1 MKHTLKRV
9 LAMGTALV
17 LTLGLSTAALAAEGE
32 ELPVSPAPAAEQ
44 TIAVQLDGQNL
55 TFTDAVPQVKDQR
68 TFLPFR
74 AVFEAMGAEV
84 SNEGD
89 VITAARDGKTLTMTI
104 GSTEATLTEGETA
117 TAITMDVAPYVDSA
131 TWRTYV
137 PVRFAAQAFGCAV
150 GWDQDDQ
157 TAVIV
162 DAEKL
167 LGSAKAGKEYTIL
180 AKYLE
185 YSRQFNEGAWAVT
198 ADFDAD
204 LSMMG
209 MGPATVDGTLEGVV
223 ADAVKA
229 QMSMNMK
236 LDLEEL
242 MADLSAP
249 AAAGTSEEPAAP
261 TAEEQ
266 ALLTAL
272 KEKGVGLEMRMDM
285 DKGMLYMTFTGEAL
299 EALGLPA
306 DTWYS
311 MDMSAIYED
320 MGLDYGALMEMT
332 TGDVDYTALLSLLLS
347 TVEPNDKDTAY
358 SELTQAVDL
367 AAQLLRDDAWAVSGN
382 DRILHYALE
391 QDGVAADFTFTLTM
405 RGDDVSAYDLSVELS
420 ADVDGSAPM
429 SISLQESMDA
439 DGRMEASMQCDAAG
453 LMDLEFS
460 MSGRYTEG
468 KTAPETEPPKGA
480 VVVELTAPEAPA
492 DPVPT
497 SGDPAEVV
505 IDKIYTTGG
514 GFIGV
519 TEG

>member
-311 MDMSAIYED
+311 MDM
-320 MGLDYGALMEMT
+320 GALFEQLGM
-332 TGDVDYTALLSLLLS
+332 DYAELMDLSKTLDASVMLEAMLQSADLS
-347 TVEPNDKDTAY
+347 DKDTAY
-358 SELTQAVDL
+358 ATVAGLVDS
-367 AAQLLRDDAWAVSGN
+367 AAKLLSDEGFQKNGSDYTTAST
-382 DRILHYALE
+382 YA
-391 QDGVAADFTFTLTM
+391 QDGADMTLSFTLNTKNDKVVGYAMDIKMTM
-405 RGDDVSAYDLSVELS
+405 VTDAETGETTEVMTMTMGMDEKNHMTAEMKMDMLGLMSMN
-420 ADVDGSAPM
+420 M
-429 SISLQESMDA
+429 SISGD
-439 DGRMEASMQCDAAG
+439 
-453 LMDLEFS
+453 
-460 MSGRYTEG
+460 Y
-468 KTAPETEPPKGA
+468 KTTDKTPAVEPPAGA
-480 VVVELTAPEAPA
+480 VVVPFEELGMETAAPETAA
-492 DPVPT
+492 
-497 SGDPAEVV
+497 
-505 IDKIYTTGG
+505 
-514 GFIGV
+514 
-519 TEG
+519 

>member
-32 ELPVSPAPAAEQ
+32 EPPVSPAPAAEQ
-44 TIAVQLDGQNL
+44 TIAGQLDGQNL

-104 GSTEATLTEGETA
+104 GSAEATLTEGETA
-117 TAITMDVAPYVDSA
+117 TVITMDVAPYVDSA

-162 DAEKL
+162 DTEKL

-242 MADLSAP
+242 MADLSAL

-311 MDMSAIYED
+311 MDM
-320 MGLDYGALMEMT
+320 GALFEQLGM
-332 TGDVDYTALLSLLLS
+332 DYAELMDLSKTMDASVMLEAMLQSADLS
-347 TVEPNDKDTAY
+347 DKDTAY
-358 SELTQAVDL
+358 ATV
-367 AAQLLRDDAWAVSGN
+367 
-382 DRILHYALE
+382 
-391 QDGVAADFTFTLTM
+391 
-405 RGDDVSAYDLSVELS
+405 
-420 ADVDGSAPM
+420 
-429 SISLQESMDA
+429 
-439 DGRMEASMQCDAAG
+439 AG
-453 LMDLEFS
+453 LVDSAAALRRGLPEERQRLHHRLHLYP
-460 MSGRYTEG
+460 GRRRH
-468 KTAPETEPPKGA
+468 
-480 VVVELTAPEAPA
+480 
-492 DPVPT
+492 DPVLHP
-497 SGDPAEVV
+497 EHQERQ
-505 IDKIYTTGG
+505 GG
-514 GFIGV
+514 GLRHGHQDDH
-519 TEG
+519 GHRRRDWRDH

>member
-204 LSMMG
+204 LTMMG

-242 MADLSAP
+242 MADLSAL

-311 MDMSAIYED
+311 MDM
-320 MGLDYGALMEMT
+320 GALFEQLGM
-332 TGDVDYTALLSLLLS
+332 DYA
-347 TVEPNDKDTAY
+347 
-358 SELTQAVDL
+358 
-367 AAQLLRDDAWAVSGN
+367 
-382 DRILHYALE
+382 
-391 QDGVAADFTFTLTM
+391 
-405 RGDDVSAYDLSVELS
+405 
-420 ADVDGSAPM
+420 
-429 SISLQESMDA
+429 
-439 DGRMEASMQCDAAG
+439 
-453 LMDLEFS
+453 
-460 MSGRYTEG
+460 
-468 KTAPETEPPKGA
+468 
-480 VVVELTAPEAPA
+480 
-492 DPVPT
+492 
-497 SGDPAEVV
+497 
-505 IDKIYTTGG
+505 
-514 GFIGV
+514 
-519 TEG
+519 

>member
-1 MKHTLKRV
+1 M
-9 LAMGTALV
+9 
-17 LTLGLSTAALAAEGE
+17 
-32 ELPVSPAPAAEQ
+32 
-44 TIAVQLDGQNL
+44 
-55 TFTDAVPQVKDQR
+55 
-68 TFLPFR
+68 
-74 AVFEAMGAEV
+74 
-84 SNEGD
+84 
-89 VITAARDGKTLTMTI
+89 
-104 GSTEATLTEGETA
+104 
-117 TAITMDVAPYVDSA
+117 
-131 TWRTYV
+131 

-242 MADLSAP
+242 MADLSAL

-306 DTWYS
+306 GTWYS
-311 MDMSAIYED
+311 MDM
-320 MGLDYGALMEMT
+320 GALFEQLGMYYAELM
-332 TGDVDYTALLSLLLS
+332 DLSKTLDASVMLEAMLQSADLS
-347 TVEPNDKDTAY
+347 DKDTAY
-358 SELTQAVDL
+358 ATVAGLVDS
-367 AAQLLRDDAWAVSGN
+367 AAKLLSDEGFQTNGSDYTTA
-382 DRILHYALE
+382 DTDT
-391 QDGVAADFTFTLTM
+391 QDGADMTLSFTLNTKNDKVVGYAMDIKMTM
-405 RGDDVSAYDLSVELS
+405 VTGAETGETTEVMTMTMGMDEKNHMTAEMKMDLL
-420 ADVDGSAPM
+420 
-429 SISLQESMDA
+429 
-439 DGRMEASMQCDAAG
+439 G
-453 LMDLEFS
+453 LMS
-460 MSGRYTEG
+460 MNMTISGDY
-468 KTAPETEPPKGA
+468 KTTDKTPAVEPPAGA
-480 VVVELTAPEAPA
+480 VVVPFEELGMETAAPETAA
-492 DPVPT
+492 
-497 SGDPAEVV
+497 
-505 IDKIYTTGG
+505 
-514 GFIGV
+514 
-519 TEG
+519 

>member
-204 LSMMG
+204 LTMMG

-242 MADLSAP
+242 MADLAGL

-285 DKGMLYMTFTGEAL
+285 DEGMLYMTFTGEAL
-299 EALGLPA
+299 ESLGLPA

-311 MDMSAIYED
+311 MDM
-320 MGLDYGALMEMT
+320 GALFEQLGM
-332 TGDVDYTALLSLLLS
+332 DYA
-347 TVEPNDKDTAY
+347 E
-358 SELTQAVDL
+358 
-367 AAQLLRDDAWAVSGN
+367 
-382 DRILHYALE
+382 
-391 QDGVAADFTFTLTM
+391 
-405 RGDDVSAYDLSVELS
+405 
-420 ADVDGSAPM
+420 
-429 SISLQESMDA
+429 
-439 DGRMEASMQCDAAG
+439 
-453 LMDLEFS
+453 LMDLS
-460 MSGRYTEG
+460 
-468 KTAPETEPPKGA
+468 KTLDASAMLEAIEDTIRACRELEIEP
-480 VVVELTAPEAPA
+480 VVVYSQADREALHVQLAERAYCIGPARSADSYLNVNAILTVAQAAGCDAIHPGYGFLSENA
-492 DPVPT
+492 DFADACAAHYEGV
-497 SGDPAEVV
+497 
-505 IDKIYTTGG
+505 
-514 GFIGV
+514 FIFHGRIFV
-519 TEG
+519 AIFFEKFIVGL

>member
-104 GSTEATLTEGETA
+104 GSAEATLTEGETA
-117 TAITMDVAPYVDSA
+117 TVITMDVAPYVDSA

-162 DAEKL
+162 DTEKL

-185 YSRQFNEGAWAVT
+185 YSRQFNE
-198 ADFDAD
+198 
-204 LSMMG
+204 
-209 MGPATVDGTLEGVV
+209 EGVV

-242 MADLSAP
+242 MADLSAL

-306 DTWYS
+306 GTWYS
-311 MDMSAIYED
+311 MDM
-320 MGLDYGALMEMT
+320 GALFEQLGM
-332 TGDVDYTALLSLLLS
+332 DYAELMDLSKTLDASVMLEAMLQSADLS
-347 TVEPNDKDTAY
+347 DKDTAY
-358 SELTQAVDL
+358 ATVAGLVDS
-367 AAQLLRDDAWAVSGN
+367 AAKLLSDEGFQKNGSDYTTA
-382 DRILHYALE
+382 YTYT
-391 QDGVAADFTFTLTM
+391 QDGADMTLSFTLNTKNDKVVGYAMDIKMTM
-405 RGDDVSAYDLSVELS
+405 VTGAETGETTEVMTMTMGMDEKNHMTAEMTMDLL
-420 ADVDGSAPM
+420 
-429 SISLQESMDA
+429 
-439 DGRMEASMQCDAAG
+439 G
-453 LMDLEFS
+453 LMS
-460 MSGRYTEG
+460 MNMTISGDY
-468 KTAPETEPPKGA
+468 KTTDKTPAVEPPAGA
-480 VVVELTAPEAPA
+480 VVVPFEELGMETAAPETAA
-492 DPVPT
+492 
-497 SGDPAEVV
+497 
-505 IDKIYTTGG
+505 
-514 GFIGV
+514 
-519 TEG
+519 